1 MSQCPSCGG
10 DCGRTKQSGCLYGTG
25 DMTYPLPKADQD
37 KAAALAK
44 KMLAVA
50 KGASPAVTAMAGKL
64 VIDLVVFVHESQ
76 KPMKAKV
83 KS

>member
-1 MSQCPSCGG
+1 
-10 DCGRTKQSGCLYGTG
+10 
-25 DMTYPLPKADQD
+25 MTYPLPKADQAQ
-37 KAAALAK
+37 AAALAK

-64 VIDLVVFVHESQ
+64 VIDLVVWVHESQ

-83 KS
+83 KL